1 MFRFYTLNFYK
12 KDTAFTEEWVK
23 KGKEDRVQKMQKKV
37 RK

>member
-12 KDTAFTEEWVK
+12 KDTSFTEEWVK
-23 KGKEDRVQKMQKKV
+23 KGKEGRVQKMQNKV